1 MARLSR
7 LPSRCETSVKT
18 GGILIEAEARSKR
31 KEHTSLS
38 PLAAVIMPRSPISSA
53 IEPF

>member
-18 GGILIEAEARSKR
+18 GGILVQADAISKR

-38 PLAAVIMPRSPISSA
+38 SRSRHHATIPY
-53 IEPF
+53 